1 MTSILALVIGFCIGW
16 VIVKVLC
23 WLFGDFLGLLI
34 FIALLA
40 WLYVST
46 PFAEAAETVTPPT
59 PYNLV
64 LFFHVGPMGD
74 GNSNAVTY
82 IPYETEA
89 GCEQAGRLA
98 GRLVSGTVKSLN
110 YICLPAK

>member
-1 MTSILALVIGFCIGW
+1 MTAILAVLIGMIIGYFGCRFLMYLLGTGLGFIVFCLLV
-16 VIVKVLC
+16 VLV
-23 WLFGDFLGLLI
+23 
-34 FIALLA
+34 
-40 WLYVST
+40 YTST
-46 PFAEAAETVTPPT
+46 PFAEAAETVTPP
-59 PYNLV
+59 PAYNLV

-82 IPYETEA
+82 IPYATEA

-110 YICLPAK
+110 YICLPAQ